1 MVGMPIEEKIQKLEQ
16 ELTAIKDRNIRVE
29 ADKAWEV
36 SIFRI
41 TSIAIITYVVAALIL
56 FSIGVKG
63 YLLNAFVPTV
73 GYLLSTQSIP
83 LLKKWWVRRYV
94 ARRNNGNR

>member
-1 MVGMPIEEKIQKLEQ
+1 MEQRLQKLEQ

-41 TSIAIITYVVAALIL
+41 ASIAAITYVVAAFIL

-63 YLLNAFVPTV
+63 YLLNALVPTV

-83 LLKKWWVRRYV
+83 LLKKWWVRRYA
-94 ARRNNGNR
+94 ARRDDDSR